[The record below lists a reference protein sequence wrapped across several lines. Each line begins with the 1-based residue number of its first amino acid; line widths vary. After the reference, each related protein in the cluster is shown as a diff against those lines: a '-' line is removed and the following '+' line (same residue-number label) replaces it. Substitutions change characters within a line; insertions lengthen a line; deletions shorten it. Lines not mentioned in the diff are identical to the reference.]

1 VIGERADI
9 VDQAI
14 AWHLRQSEMAEADW
28 HAFIAWL
35 EADSAH
41 AHAYDRI
48 VLMDHELGRP
58 PELERPHLPIAA
70 NDREPAPRRRR
81 GWLWAGGSA
90 AVAAGLAVLAIPL
103 APVATSQTYVL
114 TTKAGERQDVAL
126 ADGTRIEVSG
136 GTRLVLDRGDSRVA
150 TLESGEATFHVRHDA
165 AHPFTLRSGGITV
178 RDLGTVFNVSRTGA
192 QLDVAVAEGAVMFQP
207 GREALTLKPGNALSA
222 REDLGKVSLSRV
234 DVDLVGG
241 WRSGRLTF
249 AGEPMSS
256 VAATV
261 HRLYGT
267 DLELAPGLSGRPFTG
282 MVRLSGEAG
291 RDVPHLAALVG
302 ARWQHDGERWILSPS
317 EPGAR

>member
-1 VIGERADI
+1 MSGETADI

-14 AWHLRQSEMAEADW
+14 AWHLRQSEMAEDDW

-41 AHAYDRI
+41 ARAYDRI
-48 VLMDHELGRP
+48 VLMDRRID
-58 PELERPHLPIAA
+58 ERPGERAAMPEAA
-70 NDREPAPRRRR
+70 NDREPAPRRRA
-81 GWLWAGGSA
+81 WLWAGGSA

-103 APVATSQTYVL
+103 APSATGQTYVL
-114 TTKAGERQDVAL
+114 ATKAGERQNVAL
-126 ADGTRIEVSG
+126 ADGTRIEISG

-178 RDLGTVFNVSRTGA
+178 RDLGTVFNVSRNGA

-207 GREALTLKPGNALSA
+207 DREALTLKPGNALSA
-222 REDLGKVSLSRV
+222 REDLGKVSLSRI
-234 DVDLVGG
+234 DVAAVGG
-241 WRSGRLTF
+241 WRDGRLSF

-256 VAATV
+256 VAARV

-267 DLELAPGLSGRPFTG
+267 DLTLAPGLSARPFTG
-282 MVRLSGEAG
+282 MIRFTGEAE
-291 RDVPHLAALVG
+291 RDIPHLAALVG